1 MPVLMNKGDDA
12 RRAAWLFYTDREAL
26 DAWGRAI
33 VEGRWDSAR
42 LVVDAEQVQAAKK
55 ASAPVEVW
63 ALAKALIPEDFDI
76 EAARGEVM
84 SRARAELERARQA
97 AEEAGEDGAGEG
109 EGTTGK
115 SDTQASAAADPAA
128 APEGGETADAAS
140 AQDVPDPDAAESDEG
155 EGVADPFDYE
165 PVPASEGLRVL
176 VGTTTRQAAQSYLLP
191 HGPAEGGRAD
201 DGEQTCDTDLPGLQ
215 MLAQLIDYMRDSSEG
230 LPAQAVWH
238 IDPSGILRMVRAK
251 KVKVMAGNVL
261 SVKS

>member
-63 ALAKALIPEDFDI
+63 AQAKALIPEDFDI

-84 SRARAELERARQA
+84 SRAQAELERARQA
-97 AEEAGEDGAGEG
+97 AGEGADEAGEG
-109 EGTTGK
+109 EG
-115 SDTQASAAADPAA
+115 AAADPAA

-165 PVPASEGLRVL
+165 PIPAPEGLRVL

-191 HGPAEGGRAD
+191 HGPAEGGQAD
-201 DGEQTCDTDLPGLQ
+201 DGEQACDTDLPGLQ

>member
-63 ALAKALIPEDFDI
+63 AQAKALIPEDFDI

-84 SRARAELERARQA
+84 SRAQAEFERARQA
-97 AEEAGEDGAGEG
+97 AGEGADEAGEG
-109 EGTTGK
+109 EG
-115 SDTQASAAADPAA
+115 AAADPAA

-165 PVPASEGLRVL
+165 PIPAPEGLRVL

-191 HGPAEGGRAD
+191 HGPAEGGQAD
-201 DGEQTCDTDLPGLQ
+201 DGEQACDTDLPGLQ

>member
-63 ALAKALIPEDFDI
+63 AQAKALIPEDFDI

-84 SRARAELERARQA
+84 SRAQAELERARQA
-97 AEEAGEDGAGEG
+97 AGEGADEAGEG
-109 EGTTGK
+109 EG
-115 SDTQASAAADPAA
+115 A
-128 APEGGETADAAS
+128 
-140 AQDVPDPDAAESDEG
+140 AAESDEG

-165 PVPASEGLRVL
+165 PIPAPEGLRVL

-191 HGPAEGGRAD
+191 HGPAEGGQAD
-201 DGEQTCDTDLPGLQ
+201 DGEQACDTDLPGLQ

>member
-63 ALAKALIPEDFDI
+63 AQAKALIPEDFDI

-84 SRARAELERARQA
+84 SRAQAEFERARQA
-97 AEEAGEDGAGEG
+97 AGEGADEAGEG
-109 EGTTGK
+109 EG
-115 SDTQASAAADPAA
+115 A
-128 APEGGETADAAS
+128 
-140 AQDVPDPDAAESDEG
+140 AAESDEG

-165 PVPASEGLRVL
+165 PIPAPEGLRVL

-191 HGPAEGGRAD
+191 HGPAEGGQAD
-201 DGEQTCDTDLPGLQ
+201 DGEQACDTDLPGLQ